1 MQDYWDSNIEFEIL
15 AGASMSARRTMAQ
28 SMVMLTQIFD
38 NPQIGEQL
46 ADINEEY
53 IDYDAILRMWME
65 ASEWKNNADII
76 KKMTPQMIAKR
87 QAQSKAA
94 QMQAQVQ
101 AKQQD
106 SVQKFQQKSDLA
118 DQSSNNRIKEDLVVA
133 AAKGSGLDETTL
145 GEPSAIGLQGQT
157 PSV

>member
-1 MQDYWDSNIEFEIL
+1 
-15 AGASMSARRTMAQ
+15 MSARRTMAQ

-106 SVQKFQQKSDLA
+106 SIQKFQQKSDLA